1 MNADDS
7 VINVNA
13 YPLLA
18 FSDLKCH
25 LDNTGIC
32 LLVAVCRL
40 TVRGPNLEVT
50 KKRLLH
56 QYQDSFS
63 TMLNMEVCR
72 YSNF

>member
-1 MNADDS
+1 MNAGDN
-7 VINVNA
+7 VINVA

-32 LLVAVCRL
+32 LLVALCRL

-50 KKRLLH
+50 KRLLH
-56 QYQDSFS
+56 QY
-63 TMLNMEVCR
+63 VKIPG
-72 YSNF
+72 